1 MRYGCRVSAQPDRD
15 YAGDEGSNTD
25 GLCLQDQETDQ
36 PRDGTGDMKVEDAQE
51 A

>member
-1 MRYGCRVSAQPDRD
+1 MLSFLGPLTSLTV
-15 YAGDEGSNTD
+15 T
-25 GLCLQDQETDQ
+25 LCNQDQETDQ